1 MVEVRV
7 NFPLDDNEVERIFKA
22 LGLRHDTKHAMIF
35 GKYRDKEFMR
45 DERMVGETIS
55 QYITSTCSFKG
66 IGVDNVI
73 ESLDANDSERNALLS
88 DLWEND

>member
-1 MVEVRV
+1 
-7 NFPLDDNEVERIFKA
+7 
-22 LGLRHDTKHAMIF
+22 
-35 GKYRDKEFMR
+35 MR